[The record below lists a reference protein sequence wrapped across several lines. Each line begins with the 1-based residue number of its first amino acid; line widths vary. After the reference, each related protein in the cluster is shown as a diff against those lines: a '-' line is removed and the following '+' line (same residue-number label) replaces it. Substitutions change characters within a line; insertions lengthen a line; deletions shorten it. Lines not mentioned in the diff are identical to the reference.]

1 MAIIVEIKSRR
12 NCCRKNVLT
21 EEEKGFLKFFSDM
34 ISGEGKSFSKAVASE
49 IQTAVVGKIVDEI
62 FDVGNN
68 PKVKAT
74 ILYKTFVRA
83 LGNIDLKD
91 IRQLLG
97 DEKDVL
103 CRTIATNLIKAV
115 ADIVTDEITD
125 EMKYAIDQ
133 KAGNMTGILGK
144 IAPAI
149 QKMTGAANTVGDFLE
164 KMSTEQMKDEGALD
178 QLSDAICEID
188 FLELVKGVPGVGSI
202 IGAFSEE

>member
-12 NCCRKNVLT
+12 TCCRKNVLK
-21 EEEKGFLKFFSDM
+21 EDLDFLDGIGKFFSGM
-34 ISGEGKSFSKAVASE
+34 ISGRGNSFSKAVATK
-49 IQTAVVGKIVDEI
+49 IQTAIVEKIVDEI

-103 CRTIATNLIKAV
+103 CRNKQQI
-115 ADIVTDEITD
+115 
-125 EMKYAIDQ
+125 
-133 KAGNMTGILGK
+133 
-144 IAPAI
+144 
-149 QKMTGAANTVGDFLE
+149 
-164 KMSTEQMKDEGALD
+164 
-178 QLSDAICEID
+178 
-188 FLELVKGVPGVGSI
+188 
-202 IGAFSEE
+202 

>member
-21 EEEKGFLKFFSDM
+21 EEEKGFFKFFSDM
-34 ISGEGKSFSKAVASE
+34 ISGEGKSFSKAIATE
-49 IQTAVVGKIVDEI
+49 IQTAVVEKIVDEI

-97 DEKDVL
+97 DEKDVF
-103 CRTIATNLIKAV
+103 CRNIAKNLIKAV
-115 ADIVTDEITD
+115 VDIIFDEITD

-133 KAGNMTGILGK
+133 KAGDMTGILGK
-144 IAPAI
+144 MAPAI

-164 KMSTEQMKDEGALD
+164 KMSTEQMKDEGTLD

-188 FLELVKGVPGVGSI
+188 FLQLVRGIPGVGK
-202 IGAFSEE
+202 AFSLFS